1 MVSKTYLASGKNSLS
16 GQLATWWMLRSYSI
30 NGKQD
35 PWHHRPFGVTVGAGR
50 KQHTLA
56 CQLWIHWNTSCG
68 CCTSHRLCTWRW
80 QVKDWLM
87 FNQTASDIC
96 VLTLTPHQ
104 VMSGK
109 VQGFAACV
117 KKLPADTCVTT
128 RYTHTPACYPTHQHT
143 PSSPIQA
150 WQIKSNLKLL
160 AQWKYA
166 SPPCMKP
173 TPHIYPELTVQPI
186 NSSANTHLY

>member
-1 MVSKTYLASGKNSLS
+1 MENNILDIIVHQQNPILHYHIYV
-16 GQLATWWMLRSYSI
+16 Q
-30 NGKQD
+30 
-35 PWHHRPFGVTVGAGR
+35 FGVAVGAGR
-50 KQHTLA
+50 KQHALA

-109 VQGFAACV
+109 VQGFAACL

-128 RYTHTPACYPTHQHT
+128 RYAHTPACYLTHQHT

-160 AQWKYA
+160 AQWKCA
-166 SPPCMKP
+166 SPPWNQ
-173 TPHIYPELTVQPI
+173 PHTFILSSQCSPLIHLPI
-186 NSSANTHLY
+186 HICINYQRVWTCTFTHH